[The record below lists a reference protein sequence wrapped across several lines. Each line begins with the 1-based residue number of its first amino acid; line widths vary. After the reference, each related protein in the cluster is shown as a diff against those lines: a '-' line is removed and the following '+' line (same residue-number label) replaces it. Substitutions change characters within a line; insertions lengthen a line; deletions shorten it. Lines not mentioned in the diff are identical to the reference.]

1 MSIWLVLGMVL
12 CLLMAYPL
20 EAAKRPL
27 PVRIGKGIV
36 KVNYLEGQAQARV
49 ATQERWQDL
58 KVGQILRGGDEVQVG
73 KGSKLELRLPDGS
86 MLRFCG
92 TVRYFRIDS
101 APDKDAPDVDVHLMV
116 GEVMG
121 QGTSSGR
128 GEALLRDLNGERRS
142 GGAWY
147 GV

>member
-86 MLRFCG
+86 MLRFAGG
-92 TVRYFRIDS
+92 TYFRIDS
-101 APDKDAPDVDVHLMV
+101 APDKDAPDVDGPLD
-116 GEVMG
+116 G
-121 QGTSSGR
+121 
-128 GEALLRDLNGERRS
+128 RRS
-142 GGAWY
+142 WAKVQAAAG
-147 GV
+147 